1 MNSVFLGCDLQ
12 TPNIH
17 DNVNVA
23 SHQIGPETR
32 FKDDD
37 DPAHCRGRWFAHE
50 RGSASTNMRDYPYV
64 CQPECVCVFH

>member
-32 FKDDD
+32 FKQ
-37 DPAHCRGRWFAHE
+37 E
-50 RGSASTNMRDYPYV
+50 T
-64 CQPECVCVFH
+64 